1 MNAPVTAPKAEPTS
15 KRKTSRPA
23 SKNKKLPNAR
33 CLGQGVSAVASQ
45 RAAAILEVLAGER
58 TPRQAAEVLAMSLP
72 YFYLLERK
80 ALHGLL
86 QACQPQPK
94 GPPAPSPER
103 KLEALELELARCRR
117 ECQRQ
122 EALVRATQRAV
133 GLPVPPSSPAR
144 KDKERERERPED
156 TKGVR
161 RRRRRPVVR
170 ALRAARTLR
179 QNLSGSTP
187 APELQPAVTEERSPL
202 STTCGKE
209 MEHVAASG

>member
-1 MNAPVTAPKAEPTS
+1 
-15 KRKTSRPA
+15 
-23 SKNKKLPNAR
+23 
-33 CLGQGVSAVASQ
+33 VSVVASQ

-58 TPRQAAEVLAMSLP
+58 TPRQAAEVLSMSLP

-80 ALHGLL
+80 ALRGLL
-86 QACQPQPK
+86 QACEPQPK
-94 GPPAPSPER
+94 GPPGPGPER

-133 GLPVPPSSPAR
+133 GLPASLSSPAR
-144 KDKERERERPED
+144 PDKTGD
-156 TKGVR
+156 KKSLG

-179 QNLSGSTP
+179 RNSSGSAIP
-187 APELQPAVTEERSPL
+187 VELQPSVTEERSALP
-202 STTCGKE
+202 THGGKE
-209 MEHVAASG
+209 TEHVTASG